1 MKKILIIDDRKDHFM
16 KLKTLLEKKY
26 LVVPE
31 NHSKMSAA
39 IEYPHIDK
47 VDIKEFVLRQIDDN
61 YKELGLIICDIHF
74 GENNPK
80 GGYSIV
86 KAIRKHRILSSPK
99 WTSLVPIIAV
109 TNYAD
114 EQDGIISVGADF
126 SLEKDY
132 IWDNVALFHAVIE
145 TQILKFE
152 QSLNYIYPPEL
163 KDLILDFKQKHA
175 DETTVFLMTSFAEEH
190 KSTITQ
196 IIEVLKEHNITPFL
210 ADKQGGEN
218 HDDLWPNIEVF
229 IHGCD
234 FGIGIYADD
243 SIFSGGSE
251 VENKD
256 REKEHFKRIRINP
269 NMSQEVGYMLGLQK
283 SVCVLKS
290 KKLDKLPIDLAGKIY
305 VEYEGEEDL
314 KEKLGE
320 WLKNKILKKV

>member
-1 MKKILIIDDRKDHFM
+1 MKKILIIDDRKDHFS

-26 LVVPE
+26 LIIPE
-31 NHSKMSAA
+31 SHSKMSAA
-39 IEYPHIDK
+39 IEYPHIDR
-47 VDIKEFVLRQIDDN
+47 VDIKEFVLRQIDEN
-61 YKELGLIICDIHF
+61 YKDLGLVICDIHL
-74 GENNPK
+74 GENNPQ
-80 GGYSIV
+80 GGYDIV
-86 KAIRKHRILSSPK
+86 KAIRNHRILSTPK

-114 EQDGIISVGADF
+114 KQDGIISVGADF

-132 IWDNVALFHAVIE
+132 ICDNVELFQAVIE

-163 KDLILDFKQKHA
+163 KDIILDFKQKHA
-175 DETTVFLMTSFAEEH
+175 DKTTVFLMTSFAEEH
-190 KSTITQ
+190 KNTIKQ
-196 IIEVLKEHNITPFL
+196 IVEVLKEHDITPCL

-243 SIFSGGSE
+243 SILKGGE
-251 VENKD
+251 ADEEG

-283 SVCVLKS
+283 KVCVLKN
-290 KKLDKLPIDLAGKIY
+290 KKLDKLPTDLAGKIY
-305 VEYEGEEDL
+305 VEYDGEDDL

-320 WLKNKILKKV
+320 WLKNKILK